1 MPNEP
6 VKITAQEL
14 EEIKKL
20 PSCQFMLGGTPQTG
34 FFDKVNEKIYYLDSE
49 GNWMVKRARV
59 KKREP
64 EKPQEEEAPA
74 EENGEEEESGKRR
87 WLRRKAKSDVE
98 DESEDGRSRLDA
110 LKESLEQPLFEK
122 IPLTRKKLLVIIG
135 GMMVLF
141 IIGSIASSVL
151 FGGNDTPSNPTP
163 IENQEPVDEPDPSLN
178 TIQVIQVKQDLI
190 PGDVITEDV
199 IQSATISAESYNQIT
214 LGGTNIYQYNRAS
227 SLIGKYATAYIPTGQ
242 YLAYNNVASAYTPPK
257 NPWVNEQQGKVYVT
271 APLDDETATSVL
283 LNFGAKVDMTIKKET
298 VRQTEAPDDSPDI
311 PGMTHQ
317 TTIYQSVSIDTY
329 EMQNVI
335 VCDILNAEQVSIY
348 DEYTKLMEI
357 PAGEQLNYLRAALL
371 EDETLADTL
380 TPAYI
385 RIKIGT
391 DQSDAIGDLS
401 DKSISIKYK
410 LHDDSDIDMTTDAK
424 REYAAQARA
433 LAETIRDA
441 IHANAETAAEGG
453 GD

>member
-1 MPNEP
+1 MRTEGGIQMPNEP

-14 EEIKKL
+14 EGIKKL

-214 LGGTNIYQYNRAS
+214 LGGTNIYQYTEDSLADMDAKGTFCKSVLSTKVNRKLEKNGYLMLDTKKEYEKYLSEYLDIVQVEPEQVPLVDDWYAAGYKAIVFS
-227 SLIGKYATAYIPTGQ
+227 TDAYGTEVNLVAAEQYIGDESVKIVIEPAEI
-242 YLAYNNVASAYTPPK
+242 
-257 NPWVNEQQGKVYVT
+257 NPAFQFSQDISNCKQ
-271 APLDDETATSVL
+271 TSV
-283 LNFGAKVDMTIKKET
+283 
-298 VRQTEAPDDSPDI
+298 
-311 PGMTHQ
+311 
-317 TTIYQSVSIDTY
+317 
-329 EMQNVI
+329 I
-335 VCDILNAEQVSIY
+335 VYIQAEVLDNAESI
-348 DEYTKLMEI
+348 EFLVK
-357 PAGEQLNYLRAALL
+357 GE
-371 EDETLADTL
+371 
-380 TPAYI
+380 
-385 RIKIGT
+385 
-391 DQSDAIGDLS
+391 S
-401 DKSISIKYK
+401 
-410 LHDDSDIDMTTDAK
+410 
-424 REYAAQARA
+424 
-433 LAETIRDA
+433 
-441 IHANAETAAEGG
+441 
-453 GD
+453 